1 MTKKPTKGDLQKEVL
16 TLLEHVRCCQEGIAR
31 INQADGDNGHFQNMA
46 EQLDAIVETTET
58 ATDGILVNLETIGN
72 VTDSLRSAGKE
83 SEADKID
90 AAITSAMEAC
100 TFQDITGQRVGKI
113 RRSIQ
118 FAEERVSAMADAIG
132 RDEIVKIA
140 NSMDDTKLGKEL
152 EDALLKGP
160 VLEGDGVS
168 QDEMILPL

>member
-1 MTKKPTKGDLQKEVL
+1 
-16 TLLEHVRCCQEGIAR
+16 
-31 INQADGDNGHFQNMA
+31 
-46 EQLDAIVETTET
+46 
-58 ATDGILVNLETIGN
+58 LVNLETIGN

-160 VLEGDGVS
+160 ALEGDGVS
-168 QDEMILPL
+168 QDEIDKLFD